1 VRPACFVWHEDSAAF
16 SDYAAVLDRLG
27 ADAEIRGWALDY
39 ARHHAGR
46 LKWDTELIKEN
57 FRPSRLLNIGA
68 APYVFEHLLRKALP
82 ETAVVS
88 IDLNPERFPNTAEIL
103 GITVIG
109 LDIEHDALEDIGRF
123 PLVIFCEIFEHLRA
137 DLLGTMRRVSSA
149 VDRDGILYLTMP
161 NGLGLASWSRFL
173 AGRTGPAPVHEW
185 GKLASIGHMGHVRE
199 YSVREV
205 SEVLA
210 EVGLTVERVVYR
222 RKREH
227 PYSLRN
233 AVRLAVKD
241 FAFGAFPALG
251 EEIVVVARR

>member
-1 VRPACFVWHEDSAAF
+1 MRSGCFVWDEDSAAF
-16 SDYAAVLDRLG
+16 SDYVPVLDRLG
-27 ADAEIRGWALDY
+27 AAAEMRGWALDY

-46 LKWDTELIKEN
+46 LKWDTELITKH

-68 APYVFEHLLRKALP
+68 APYLFEHLLRKALP

-88 IDLNPERFPNTAEIL
+88 IDLNPERFPNAAEIL
-103 GITVIG
+103 GIKVIG
-109 LDIEHDALEDIGRF
+109 RDIEQESIESVGTF

-137 DLLGTMRRVSSA
+137 DLLSTMRRVSSA
-149 VDRDGILYLTMP
+149 VEPGGVLYLTMP

-173 AGRTGPAPVHEW
+173 AGRTGPIPVHEW
-185 GKLASIGHMGHVRE
+185 GKLVSIGHMGHVRE
-199 YSVREV
+199 YSAREV

-233 AVRLAVKD
+233 AARLAVKD
-241 FAFGAFPALG
+241 FAVGAFPALG
-251 EEIVVVARR
+251 EEIVVIARR